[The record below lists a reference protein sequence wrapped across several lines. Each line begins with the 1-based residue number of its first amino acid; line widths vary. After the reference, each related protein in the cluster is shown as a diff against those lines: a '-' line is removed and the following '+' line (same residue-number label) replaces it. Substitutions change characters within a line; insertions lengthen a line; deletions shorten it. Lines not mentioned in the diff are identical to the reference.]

1 MEVSISDNFFQLIF
15 FNKPFLGNRFQEL
28 YKRLEMHKYAFKEL
42 FNPGLKIV
50 QKINA
55 TKLASAIIE
64 ISWHRGEK
72 TCFSFK
78 QIFVSAFTK
87 FGKIN

>member
-15 FNKPFLGNRFQEL
+15 FDKHFLGNRFQEL

-50 QKINA
+50 VQKINA

-72 TCFSFK
+72 TCFSFI
-78 QIFVSAFTK
+78 QIFVSVFT

>member
-1 MEVSISDNFFQLIF
+1 MSDNFFQLIF

-28 YKRLEMHKYAFKEL
+28 CKRLEMHKYAFKEL
-42 FNPGLKIV
+42 LNPGLKIVV

-72 TCFSFK
+72 MCFSFK
-78 QIFVSAFTK
+78 QIFVCFY
-87 FGKIN
+87 